1 MANLR
6 VSDRDLLVDEILNRL
21 ENSLPSKEERLKAAI
36 KAEGI
41 QKHLDKIEKVKS
53 ELRALE
59 KTKEKLEDQE
69 SDLLKTLGK
78 KVGHQNNYSWRPPS
92 MSEIKE
98 YILSK
103 SEKSLPT
110 RKQLETAILLAQ
122 GGDDMNALMVSII
135 EQFKN
140 K

>member
-6 VSDRDLLVDEILNRL
+6 VSDRDLLVDEILNQL
-21 ENSLPSKEERLKAAI
+21 EKSLPSREDRLKDAI

-41 QKHLDKIEKVKS
+41 QKDLDKIEKVNE
-53 ELRALE
+53 ELKTLE
-59 KTKEKLEDQE
+59 KQKEKLEKQE
-69 SDLLKTLGK
+69 KNLLEELGK
-78 KVGHQNNYSWRPPS
+78 KIGHQDKYTWRSPS
-92 MSEIKE
+92 ISEIKNH
-98 YILSK
+98 ILSK
-103 SEKSLPT
+103 SEKALPT

>member
-6 VSDRDLLVDEILNRL
+6 VSDRDLLVDEILNQL
-21 ENSLPSKEERLKAAI
+21 EKSLPPKEERLKAAI
-36 KAEGI
+36 KTEGI
-41 QKHLDKIEKVKS
+41 QKDLDKIEKVKS
-53 ELRALE
+53 ELKDLE
-59 KTKEKLEDQE
+59 KQKEKIEKQEKNLLEE
-69 SDLLKTLGK
+69 LGK
-78 KVGHQNNYSWRPPS
+78 KVGHQNSYSWRSPS

-103 SEKSLPT
+103 SEESLPS

-122 GGDDMNALMVSII
+122 GGDDMNALMTNII